1 MLITHPIIDIGVK
14 LKLATPKFKLYKSK
28 GGLSMKKQK
37 KDKKAI
43 NTGKKDKY
51 IRLLKLT
58 EDLTDIE
65 IEKVKDFVSSLKSQ
79 RIQ

>member
-1 MLITHPIIDIGVK
+1 
-14 LKLATPKFKLYKSK
+14 
-28 GGLSMKKQK
+28 MKKQK
-37 KDKKAI
+37 KNRKANNI
-43 NTGKKDKY
+43 GKKDKY
-51 IRLLKLT
+51 IRLLKLS

>member
-1 MLITHPIIDIGVK
+1 
-14 LKLATPKFKLYKSK
+14 
-28 GGLSMKKQK
+28 MKKQK
-37 KDKKAI
+37 KNKEASNI
-43 NTGKKDKY
+43 GKKVKY
-51 IRLLKLT
+51 IRLLKLS

>member
-1 MLITHPIIDIGVK
+1 
-14 LKLATPKFKLYKSK
+14 
-28 GGLSMKKQK
+28 MKKQK
-37 KDKKAI
+37 KNKVASNI
-43 NTGKKDKY
+43 SKKDKY

-58 EDLTDIE
+58 EDLTDVE

>member
-1 MLITHPIIDIGVK
+1 M
-14 LKLATPKFKLYKSK
+14 AMPKFKLCKSK

-37 KDKKAI
+37 KNKKARNI
-43 NTGKKDKY
+43 SKKGKY
-51 IRLLKLT
+51 IHLLKLS

-65 IEKVKDFVSSLKSQ
+65 IEKVMNFVSSLKSQ